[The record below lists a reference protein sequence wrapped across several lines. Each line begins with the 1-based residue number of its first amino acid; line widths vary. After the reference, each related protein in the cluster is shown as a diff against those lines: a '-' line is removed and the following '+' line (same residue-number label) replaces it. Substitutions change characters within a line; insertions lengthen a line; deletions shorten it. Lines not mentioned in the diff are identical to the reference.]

1 MNEQTESLLQQL
13 LLALQTQ
20 SEAITRLA
28 ASNEALIDL
37 LVEQQEVDSEA
48 TPLTYLDGSLRVDT
62 L

>member
-1 MNEQTESLLQQL
+1 MNEQTEYLLQQL

-28 ASNEALIDL
+28 ASNEALVDL
-37 LVEQQEVDSEA
+37 LAEQGQAEA
-48 TPLTYLDGSLRVDT
+48 DEPLHYLDGSLRVST